1 MTGWLSR
8 EDFDGVVRVATLA
21 PSMHNTQPWRFR
33 QSDGAI
39 ELSLDPE
46 RQLRVADASGWASRV
61 GCGAALFN
69 LRLALAVRGTPGRV
83 TLAPDTD
90 DPYLLAR
97 VTLGERRAPLPSE
110 LRLHHAIALR
120 HSNRMPF
127 IDKPVPADV
136 RAALTAAARAEDA
149 RLDLLIHP
157 AAVEETADLL
167 HTAQRALE
175 REPAYRDEMA
185 AWIRADGSASD
196 GVTRSAGG
204 PAPAP
209 DELLRRRDFGGRELA
224 GQLDYGRDPLLAVL
238 STATDW
244 AADQVQAGQ
253 ALQRVLLT
261 AADIGLSASLFSQPI
276 EVKPVRDQLRLA
288 LAHRQEPQMLM
299 RFGYAI
305 PAPRSPRRPVT
316 EVVDA

>member
-8 EDFDGVVRVATLA
+8 EDFDGVVRVATRA

-39 ELSLDPE
+39 ELSIDPE
-46 RQLRVADASGWASRV
+46 RRLRVADPSGWASRIS
-61 GCGAALFN
+61 CGAALFN
-69 LRLALAVRGTPGRV
+69 LRLALAARGTPGRV
-83 TLAPDTD
+83 TLLPDAE

-97 VTLGERRAPLPSE
+97 VTVEPHRAPLPSE
-110 LRLHHAIALR
+110 LRLHRAIALR

-127 IDKPVPADV
+127 IDKPVPVDV
-136 RAALTAAARAEDA
+136 RAALTAAADAENA
-149 RLDLLIHP
+149 RLELVFRP
-157 AAVEETADLL
+157 AGVEELAALL
-167 HTAQRALE
+167 HTAHRALE
-175 REPAYRDEMA
+175 REPAYREELA
-185 AWIRADGSASD
+185 AWTRADGTAAD

-209 DELLRRRDFGGRELA
+209 DELLPRRDFGDRELA

-238 STATDW
+238 GTACDW
-244 AADQVQAGQ
+244 AADQIQGGQ

-261 AADIGLSASLFSQPI
+261 AVDLGLSASLFSQPI
-276 EVKPVRDQLRLA
+276 EVKPVRDRLRLA
-288 LAHRQEPQMLM
+288 LAHRHEPQMLM

-305 PAPRSPRRPVT
+305 PAPRSPRRPVA